1 MATPRS
7 QLIDLEQPLHYH
19 LVSRCVRRSFLCGKD
34 PYSKADYEHR
44 KGWLEQRMFHLAQC
58 FAVSIDAFAIM
69 SNHFHIVVYYDPQDS
84 FRWSDDEVVDRWLS
98 AFPPHAIESS
108 PENADEILSMH
119 RALLLAMPERLLHVR
134 QTLGSLSMFM
144 KYLKQPI
151 AYQANKEDRCR
162 GHFFE
167 GRFYSGALL
176 DESAVIAAMAYV
188 DLNPVRARIVND
200 IDAYQAASG
209 SHRKKIAVNH
219 PERIAAAIEP
229 LVSGVTKDRPALSM
243 SLGDYL
249 NIVDDG
255 VRDCLGIK
263 TNDKKSRWFERISM
277 LKKRQRAFG
286 SMTELSSWKS
296 ERDWAV
302 PGRPMPA
309 I

>member
-1 MATPRS
+1 MATPRRR
-7 QLIDLEQPLHYH
+7 LIDLEQPLHCH
-19 LVSRCVRRSFLCGKD
+19 LVSRSVRRSFLCGKD

-69 SNHFHIVVYYDPQDS
+69 SNHFHLVVYYDPKDS
-84 FRWSDDEVVDRWLS
+84 YRWSKGKVADRWLS
-98 AFPPHAIESS
+98 AFPPHAVAGA
-108 PENADEILSMH
+108 PENGDEISRLH
-119 RALLLAMPERLLHVR
+119 RALLLAMAERFLHAR
-134 QTLGSLSMFM
+134 RTLGSLSMFM

-151 AYQANKEDRCR
+151 AYQANKEDHCT

-167 GRFYSGALL
+167 GRFCAGALL

-200 IDAYQAASG
+200 IDAYQAVSG

-219 PERIAAAIEP
+219 PERLAAAIEP

-263 TNDKKSRWFERISM
+263 TKDKQSRGFERISM

-286 SMTELSSWKS
+286 SITGLSLWRS

>member
-34 PYSKADYEHR
+34 PHSSADYEHR

-84 FRWSDDEVVDRWLS
+84 YRWSNEEVVDRWLS
-98 AFPPHAIESS
+98 AFPPRAMANS
-108 PENADEILSMH
+108 PEHADEILSMH
-119 RALLLAMPERLLHVR
+119 RAVLLAMPERLLHAR

-151 AYQANKEDRCR
+151 AYQANKEDRCT

-200 IDAYQAASG
+200 IDTYQAASG
-209 SHRKKIAVNH
+209 LHRTKIAVNH
-219 PERIAAAIEP
+219 PARLAAAIEP
-229 LVSGVTKDRPALSM
+229 LVSGVTKDRPALSL
-243 SLGDYL
+243 SLGEYMG
-249 NIVDDG
+249 IIDDS
-255 VRDCLGIK
+255 VRDCIEMK
-263 TNDKKSRWFERISM
+263 TKDKKSRWFETFYVEETAACFWVNDRIVI
-277 LKKRQRAFG
+277 LEK
-286 SMTELSSWKS
+286 
-296 ERDWAV
+296 
-302 PGRPMPA
+302 
-309 I
+309 